1 VSFLAV
7 LSLLGDMRNLT
18 SSASLKQHAER
29 STAALRATES
39 RFDPISGRWTIFA
52 PDRDRRPDDFDTH
65 AATETRRDCP
75 FCCGNELASPPAVW
89 IGILDDDKRRIYAG
103 GGERKDWTVRVVP
116 NLYPAVSSESQ
127 AGSFAEESPLLQR
140 RAARGAHEVFIES
153 RQHIASLSSLDLA
166 EVQLTFL
173 AFRDRLIH
181 WRDAGDIGYVS
192 IFKNVGHRAGASLV
206 HSHSQ
211 LLATDRVP
219 RSIESGLGRMQR
231 HRSETGCCLQCDLIR
246 AEQKSGQRIVWQDP
260 ELIAWCPFASR
271 MPMLLRI
278 TTRSHQACF
287 EDLSESTIDSIAQLV
302 YRAVGWLEQLR
313 GGTAYNLCLYT
324 RPPAA
329 SDPADSFHWSLELFP
344 RMTEL
349 AGFEL
354 SSGCMISPVLPE
366 QAAAGY
372 RRAAS
377 AEDPR

>member
-1 VSFLAV
+1 MRDLTQSVSVEQYA
-7 LSLLGDMRNLT
+7 
-18 SSASLKQHAER
+18 QR
-29 STAALRATES
+29 SHAALRATEA
-39 RFDPISGRWTIFA
+39 RFDPLSGRWTIFA
-52 PDRDRRPDDFDTH
+52 PERDRRPDDFAVS
-65 AATETRRDCP
+65 AAVETRKDCP
-75 FCCGNELASPPAVW
+75 FCGGNELASPPSVW
-89 IGILDDDKRRIYAG
+89 IGTLDEHTRHVFTD
-103 GGERKDWTVRVVP
+103 GGERKNWSVRVVP
-116 NLYPAVSSESQ
+116 NLYPAVAPQNQ
-127 AGSFAEESPLLQR
+127 AGSFTTESPLLQR

-153 RQHIASLSSLDLA
+153 RDHVASLSRLDLA

-173 AFRDRLIH
+173 AFRDRLLH
-181 WRDAGDIGYVS
+181 WRSSGEIGYIS

-219 RSIESGLGRMQR
+219 RSIESNLARMHH

-246 AEQKSGQRIVWQDP
+246 AEQKAGQRIVWQDT
-260 ELIAWCPFASR
+260 ELIAWCPFAGR

-278 TTRSHQACF
+278 TSLAHQACF
-287 EDLSESTIDSIAQLV
+287 EALAESTIDAVAQLV
-302 YRAVGWLEQLR
+302 YRAVGWLEAILP
-313 GGTAYNLCLYT
+313 GTAYNLCLYT

-329 SDPADSFHWSLELFP
+329 SDPADSFHWSIDLFP

-366 QAAAGY
+366 RAAARY
-372 RRAAS
+372 RRIVA